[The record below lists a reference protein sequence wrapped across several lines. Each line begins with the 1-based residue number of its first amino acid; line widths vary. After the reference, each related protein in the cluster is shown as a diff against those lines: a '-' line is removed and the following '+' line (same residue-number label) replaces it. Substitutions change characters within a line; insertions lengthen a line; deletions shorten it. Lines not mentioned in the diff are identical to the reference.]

1 VPRIAARI
9 YARAESRFFSQLG
22 INDNLRW
29 ETLGE
34 GFFRFSK
41 KKNNNDNW
49 GWGTAGALKK
59 NMGPVGAAQKILF
72 HLL

>member
-1 VPRIAARI
+1 
-9 YARAESRFFSQLG
+9 
-22 INDNLRW
+22 LRW
-29 ETLGE
+29 ETVGE
-34 GFFRFSK
+34 GFLRFSK